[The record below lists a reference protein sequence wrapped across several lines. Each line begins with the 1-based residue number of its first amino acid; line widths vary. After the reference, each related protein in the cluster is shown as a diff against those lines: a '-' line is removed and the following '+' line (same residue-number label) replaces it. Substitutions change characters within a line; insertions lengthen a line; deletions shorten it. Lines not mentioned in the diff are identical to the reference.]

1 MSQETTQIQKL
12 EEEIE
17 RLKAMRPKSED
28 FVDEEAW
35 LESLSGFD
43 HRIRPIIGIYL
54 SMLPIK
60 ASVAPSAES

>member
-17 RLKAMRPKSED
+17 RLKAMRPKFED

-43 HRIRPIIGIYL
+43 HRIRPIIGMYL

-60 ASVAPSAES
+60 SSAAPSAES